1 MHMPS
6 LRLMAILMIDWMLP
20 LDIVSLNTKSHW
32 SKDYARNRS
41 NRRLIEYKWNIEQP
55 NILPPCVVRLERHYS
70 TPKRQK
76 RLDDDNYIGS
86 LAIKGIRDSIAGIL
100 VPKLAP
106 GRADHAKYGIKFY
119 YAQTPTKSDGMI
131 RIIIATENEYQE
143 LIERES
149 LIELGYIPKD

>member
-1 MHMPS
+1 MDT
-6 LRLMAILMIDWMLP
+6 RMIDWLLP
-20 LDIVSLNTKSHW
+20 LDMVSLNTRSHW

-55 NILPPCVVRLERHYS
+55 NILPPCVVRLERYYS
-70 TPKRQK
+70 TSKRQK

-86 LAIKGIRDSIAGIL
+86 LAIKGIRDSIAAIL

-106 GRADHAKYGIKFY
+106 GRADHAKYGIEFH
-119 YAQTPTKSDGMI
+119 YAQIPTKGEGAI
-131 RIIIATENEYQE
+131 RIIIATEDEYQE

-149 LIELGYIPKD
+149 LTGLGCLEKGKQ